1 MTEDIVIEIGT
12 FNRHESCPVR
22 PCNYIFE
29 GYTHIEN
36 MFDFFDMFSIAMKY
50 FYQYKH
56 ASPIHFK
63 FYPSGLTQATVAVLD
78 AFTLIQKHND
88 AVNDTFPHKLSIQIW
103 DRDAQRYRQQ
113 SWGVE

>member
-1 MTEDIVIEIGT
+1 MTGYNVIEIGT

-29 GYTHIEN
+29 GYAHIEN
-36 MFDFFDMFSIAMKY
+36 MFDFFDMWSVAHSF

-63 FYPSGLTQATVAVLD
+63 FYPSGLTQATIAVLD
-78 AFTLIQKHND
+78 AFTLTQ
-88 AVNDTFPHKLSIQIW
+88 ATYDTSYPHILSIEIW
-103 DRDAQRYRQQ
+103 DRDAQRYCQQ
-113 SWGVE
+113 SWGVR